1 MALKIL
7 AVDDS
12 KMIRMLI
19 KKTFKPFN
27 CDVIEAENGVDGLAA
42 ALREKPDII
51 ILDVNMPVMKGDE
64 MLAKLR
70 NEHGIKDIPVIMLTA
85 EAVKENISH
94 ITDMVVT
101 DYILKPFKGEQL
113 IESAKKV
120 IKLEL

>member
-27 CDVIEAENGVDGLAA
+27 CDIVEAENGVEGLAA

-64 MLAKLR
+64 MLTKLR

-85 EAVKENISH
+85 EAVKDHISH
-94 ITDMVVT
+94 ITDMGVT

-113 IESAKKV
+113 IESAKKA
-120 IKLEL
+120 IKLEA